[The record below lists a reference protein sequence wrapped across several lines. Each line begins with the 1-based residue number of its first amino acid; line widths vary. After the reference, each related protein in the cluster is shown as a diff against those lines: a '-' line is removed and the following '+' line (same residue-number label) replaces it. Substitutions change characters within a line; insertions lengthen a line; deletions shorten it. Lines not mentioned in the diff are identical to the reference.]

1 MPESRPS
8 AESVFYDG
16 LEVFIAKNAGTGMS
30 LAAKGGN
37 NRESHNHNDVGSFI
51 LFRGEKPVFLDPGV
65 ETYSRKTFSGERYTL
80 WAMRSLYHNLPAV
93 NGAEQRAGSFH
104 ADEVS
109 CDGTSLVME
118 LKNAYPE
125 NAGIVSFRRTAKLTE
140 TGAEITDR
148 IVLREEGSVVFT
160 LMAAEEAEASENSF
174 TLPDAA
180 CRAVYDE
187 SLTMTTESVPL
198 TDPKLHSEWK
208 KDALTR
214 ILLSSAPFTEK
225 VFTLTVTAL

>member
-1 MPESRPS
+1 
-8 AESVFYDG
+8 
-16 LEVFIAKNAGTGMS
+16 
-30 LAAKGGN
+30 
-37 NRESHNHNDVGSFI
+37 
-51 LFRGEKPVFLDPGV
+51 
-65 ETYSRKTFSGERYTL
+65 
-80 WAMRSLYHNLPAV
+80 
-93 NGAEQRAGSFH
+93 
-104 ADEVS
+104 
-109 CDGTSLVME
+109 ME

-160 LMAAEEAEASENSF
+160 LMAAEEAEASGNSF

-187 SLTMTTESVPL
+187 SLTMTAESVPL

-225 VFTLTVTAL
+225 TFTLTVTAL